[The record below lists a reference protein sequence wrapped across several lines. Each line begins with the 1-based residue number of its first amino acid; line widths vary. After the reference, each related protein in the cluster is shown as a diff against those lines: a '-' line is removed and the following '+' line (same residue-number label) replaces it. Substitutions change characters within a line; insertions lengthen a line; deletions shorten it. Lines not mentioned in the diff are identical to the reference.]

1 MVKIS
6 KRATSLI
13 LTVAM
18 LLSML
23 CFSGMSVSAAT
34 TAKTVETA
42 AGTATYRVMVN
53 TNAPYISGASSVIKY
68 DTTKLTLTS
77 AALTSDFAKLP
88 NVVNTSVA
96 GQIKWNVVGD
106 VSYTANTDKA
116 VLEVSFTATED
127 VTTENIASYITGS
140 EFNLITNTAAN
151 SQSTASLITD
161 GTGIVEEFGAAPVST
176 PDHAPFE
183 LRGVAGYKLQSL
195 KLNSGETIQILL
207 GNVMPATK
215 LAAFQTQLEEI
226 FWGTGFKVYQNNGT
240 TAVTSGNIKAGYCVT
255 SADGSEKIYVA
266 VRGDFSSRGTKP
278 GLILLPQ
285 AKKRVVNNTALNKAK
300 SGSSLLACQYYAF
313 STCNAA
319 TDTRVNNLDLVALK
333 RYIKTSKFE
342 A

>member
-68 DTTKLTLTS
+68 DTTKLTLKS

-116 VLEVSFTATED
+116 VLEVSFTAAED
-127 VTTENIASYITGS
+127 VTTENIASYVTGS

-176 PDHAPFE
+176 PAHAPFE
-183 LRGVAGYKLQSL
+183 LRGVTGYTLRSQTVNGKSV
-195 KLNSGETIQILL
+195 QILL
-207 GNVMPATK
+207 GIMPATK
-215 LAAFQTQLEEI
+215 VADFKNLLEQI

-240 TAVTSGNIKAGYCVT
+240 TAVSSGNIKSGFCVK
-255 SADGSEKIYVA
+255 SADGSEEIYVA
-266 VRGDFSSRGTKP
+266 VRGDLTSAGTCSMAARNRILQALKATNKP
-278 GLILLPQ
+278 
-285 AKKRVVNNTALNKAK
+285 TFFK
-300 SGSSLLACQYYAF
+300 STTTTQGACQYYAC
-313 STCNAA
+313 STANAA
-319 TDTRVNNLDLVALK
+319 TNTQINVADRNSVIK
-333 RYIKTSKFE
+333 YIANKTF
-342 A
+342 